1 MIDKIKKALFES
13 YWSDEQ
19 KGIFLSWFD
28 EQHDLIMSQW
38 VLKSDLPLHELI
50 DTLTDEV
57 DEEMKDV
64 VFVAVDIVSEI
75 IQLESTEDILSKD
88 PLEYGFALIGENDTS
103 GVILPWVEWV
113 ADAKHALHNVKK
125 KYGIEG
131 NVEVYVFRTQRIV
144 VSK

>member
-1 MIDKIKKALFES
+1 M
-13 YWSDEQ
+13 
-19 KGIFLSWFD
+19 
-28 EQHDLIMSQW
+28 
-38 VLKSDLPLHELI
+38 KSDLPLHELI

-103 GVILPWVEWV
+103 GVILP
-113 ADAKHALHNVKK
+113 
-125 KYGIEG
+125 
-131 NVEVYVFRTQRIV
+131 
-144 VSK
+144 